1 MRKINKFFA
10 VVAATFAL
18 ALCAQAVQPVMQV
31 INIPFA
37 VPPTT
42 AATAP
47 IVIGQVPTTVTTA
60 SGAVVTNLDLGF
72 QSQFTLYGSVT
83 TVSNSVGTPIG
94 TYTFSTQV
102 SPDGVL
108 WVPGTPF
115 VLTTV
120 AAGTGV
126 SVSNYPA
133 TTFRYWQITQVSATV
148 TNSFVTNTPSGFSL
162 KAFWKTP

>member
-1 MRKINKFFA
+1 MKLFNKNFA

-31 INIPFA
+31 INIPFT
-37 VPPTT
+37 VSPTT
-42 AATAP
+42 ALAAP
-47 IVIGQVPTTVTTA
+47 IVYAEAPTAVTTA
-60 SGAVVTNLDLGF
+60 SGAVVTNLDLRF

-102 SPDGVL
+102 SPDNVL
-108 WVPGTPF
+108 WVPGTQF
-115 VLTTV
+115 VLTTG

-148 TNSFVTNTPSGFSL
+148 TNSFVTNSPSGFSL